1 MFRLFVVVLFLAAG
15 AFAQADRATI
25 TGTVSDGTGAVVPN
39 VEVAAVNT
47 ATRSTSRTASPSF
60 SAERAQSITRAPSRP
75 SATATARPSPVDDAV
90 TRAAFPPSPRS
101 ILASFRAKP
110 RLLPLIVRPVPCGGQ
125 AAPVKPFPAGP
136 IRGRKG
142 RGRMR
147 IASRAPKKERKMD
160 HRTILVVDDEPAITA
175 SLAYCLEQ
183 EGYRVV
189 VASNGEEAVRLVMHE
204 VPDLIVSDI
213 MMPRVDGYELC
224 RRIRTYYKTNTIPFL
239 FLTAKTAAESKL
251 KGMRLGSDDYITKPF
266 DLSELLLKV
275 RRILDRKPTLS
286 DPAR

>member
-1 MFRLFVVVLFLAAG
+1 
-15 AFAQADRATI
+15 
-25 TGTVSDGTGAVVPN
+25 
-39 VEVAAVNT
+39 
-47 ATRSTSRTASPSF
+47 
-60 SAERAQSITRAPSRP
+60 
-75 SATATARPSPVDDAV
+75 
-90 TRAAFPPSPRS
+90 
-101 ILASFRAKP
+101 
-110 RLLPLIVRPVPCGGQ
+110 
-125 AAPVKPFPAGP
+125 
-136 IRGRKG
+136 
-142 RGRMR
+142 
-147 IASRAPKKERKMD
+147 MD

-275 RRILDRKPTLS
+275 RRILDCRPTLS